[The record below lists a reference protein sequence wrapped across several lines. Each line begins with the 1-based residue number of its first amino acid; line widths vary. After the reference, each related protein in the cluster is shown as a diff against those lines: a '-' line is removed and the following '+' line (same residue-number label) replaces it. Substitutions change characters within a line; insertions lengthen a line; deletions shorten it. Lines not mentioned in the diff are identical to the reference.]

1 MSHADTST
9 RTIKNSSPDALAT
22 LSCHATLLPSNQKI
36 FSKIFMS
43 SQAITSHHTPSEAP
57 TQGNKLTQAANKL
70 TSSGSATSVYKGVS
84 ASCRACMTRTPPN
97 VRRRLTGGAQ
107 VGPGEGILRHTQGQ
121 NKTSCRKCFPEVSG
135 LTDHQA
141 QMPQH
146 ESRRH
151 IHEDYQEFIFGC
163 ISNIIM
169 SCNPASIKP
178 KNILQNIHV
187 LPRHY
192 KPSHT
197 VTSTHTSRQQANAS
211 CQQANT

>member
-1 MSHADTST
+1 
-9 RTIKNSSPDALAT
+9 
-22 LSCHATLLPSNQKI
+22 
-36 FSKIFMS
+36 MS
-43 SQAITSHHTPSEAP
+43 SQAITSHLTPLQAN
-57 TQGNKLTQAANKL
+57 TAGIKLTQADRKLSQAANKL
-70 TSSGSATSVYKGVS
+70 KQAGNKLRSLGSAISVYEGVS
-84 ASCRACMTRTPPN
+84 ASCCACMTRTPPH

-121 NKTSCRKCFPEVSG
+121 NKTSCGKCFPEVSG

-146 ESRRH
+146 ESCRH

-187 LPRHY
+187 LQYLPRHY

-211 CQQANT
+211 SQQANS